1 MAFQVSPGI
10 NVSEIDLTT
19 IVPAVST
26 TEGAIAGCFRWGPC
40 EKVQLIDNESKLAA
54 RFGKPTNYNPETWFT
69 AANFLAYGN
78 ALYVSRAF
86 DSTNMLNA
94 YANSGAVTSNSSMIV
109 KNDDAY
115 ETAAASFDTDVEF
128 VAKYPGEL
136 GNSLKISVCDSANAY
151 SSTIA
156 LTAVNSNTLFNAAGT
171 KLTLAVGATSAT
183 VTLANNAALTGST
196 PLPHANVVAGL
207 YTSW

>member
-54 RFGKPTNYNPETWFT
+54 RFGKPTDYNPETWFT

-78 ALYVSRAF
+78 ALYVSEHSILRTCLTHMLTRAQ
-86 DSTNMLNA
+86 LH
-94 YANSGAVTSNSSMIV
+94 
-109 KNDDAY
+109 
-115 ETAAASFDTDVEF
+115 
-128 VAKYPGEL
+128 
-136 GNSLKISVCDSANAY
+136 
-151 SSTIA
+151 
-156 LTAVNSNTLFNAAGT
+156 LTQQ
-171 KLTLAVGATSAT
+171 
-183 VTLANNAALTGST
+183 
-196 PLPHANVVAGL
+196 
-207 YTSW
+207 